1 MLVSGEDALN
11 ITDIFFFPF
20 PGTAMQKFLCA
31 NLGTDIEIDVWPLGK
46 SLNQCVCKMR
56 IITFI
61 CLPGKDVVRTG

>member
-1 MLVSGEDALN
+1 
-11 ITDIFFFPF
+11 
-20 PGTAMQKFLCA
+20 MQKFLCA

-61 CLPGKDVVRTG
+61 CLPVMDVVRTDWLVL